1 MISPYV
7 YDIWIEYN
15 MYKIKCDEKMNHPIL
30 QLPHMSSL
38 WIVI

>member
-15 MYKIKCDEKMNHPIL
+15 MYKIKCDVKMSRPIL
-30 QLPHMSSL
+30 QLPHIPSL